1 MAQPTKRHK
10 PSEVLSSPLPPSL
23 SDTPLPRFIDLD
35 SFVQARQYELNHF
48 LSVLDDKS
56 KLIGKTKHAFQL
68 LPKHMRRRAM
78 SHNTYRVPARVRV
91 RQESEAQVKRSSRK
105 RRRRTSQL
113 LAAYMRRDREWNW
126 LETHIWHAKRMHME
140 GLWGYKLAVKPH
152 EKGQRACY
160 RFANTDSTLYDASYY
175 VALRLTASLQAFI
188 SKYTKETQAPKSVQ
202 EGTAAWDVL
211 LYDSQQLVAPV
222 TLFLA
227 APAHLI
233 LLIHPSA
240 YKEAKS
246 LLSSSFTM
254 ENLKDQFVYYR
265 LRGPAALKVVVD
277 SMKIQTEPVRD
288 LLASAS
294 RFNAYQFPANALIGF
309 NYVRHQSRGPMH
321 MPAKSQLPQ
330 INGEASWVPIQ
341 PDPSLLQALIHWPSD
356 LSKTEL
362 WSAVK
367 ERQVASLV
375 PTKLTTRSR
384 RCRFPKPNK
393 EAVSTTAQVVEDSQQ
408 IESPEDSEEEDVE
421 MEQQL
426 IPALLIFRQ
435 SGMKRGLG
443 SGWDLL
449 APSGYGTTL
458 WRRLVYAGGKAT
470 GLREF
475 ESLMLEQGGLSFPND
490 YPTTKAYNDH
500 VESQSAVLKAKY
512 DRTPSSHKV
521 NPERIGFP
529 TPFRPPWML
538 LSSSPLFWH
547 QLIPIRLKAFRR
559 RPAPN
564 SLLCLPQ
571 PSDLEHRSGPAHQEA
586 LHNRSFQASAAPSS
600 QVEAACLE
608 VAVERVVIGV
618 VTSGNYS
625 HARGKGYGVG
635 FVLRERWNEELMLLF
650 RRPQSRFYHLAEVTR
665 LPS

>member
-10 PSEVLSSPLPPSL
+10 PAEVLSSPLPPSL

-113 LAAYMRRDREWNW
+113 LAAYMRRDRQWNW

-160 RFANTDSTLYDASYY
+160 RFANTDCTLYDASYY
-175 VALRLTASLQAFI
+175 VALRLTAPLPHFAKQF
-188 SKYTKETQAPKSVQ
+188 TQETEVPSNVIQ
-202 EGTAAWDVL
+202 GTAAWDVL
-211 LYDSQQLVAPV
+211 LYDSSQLVGPV

-227 APAHLI
+227 GPEHLI

-240 YKEAKS
+240 YTEAKA
-246 LLSSSFTM
+246 LLSQAYSV
-254 ENLKDQFVYYR
+254 EDLKDQLVYFR

-277 SMKIQTEPVRD
+277 SMKVETAPARE

-294 RFNAYQFPANALIGF
+294 LFNAYQFPANALVGLT
-309 NYVRHQSRGPMH
+309 YLRHHHKGPMH
-321 MPAKSQLPQ
+321 MPAKPRSAQCSEQP
-330 INGEASWVPIQ
+330 SWVPIQ
-341 PDPSLLQALIHWPSD
+341 PDSSLLHTLVHWPSE
-356 LSKTEL
+356 LSSTQL
-362 WSAVK
+362 WSVVK

-375 PTKLTTRSR
+375 PTKLTSRSR
-384 RCRFPKPNK
+384 RCRFPKSSPDASVPSQAAK
-393 EAVSTTAQVVEDSQQ
+393 RCAQSV
-408 IESPEDSEEEDVE
+408 SPEDSEDEVE
-421 MEQQL
+421 VEQPV
-426 IPALLIFRQ
+426 IPALLVFRQ

-458 WRRLVYAGGKAT
+458 WRQLVYAGGKAT

-475 ESLMLEQGGLSFPND
+475 ESLVLEQGGLSFPND

-500 VESQSAVLKAKY
+500 IEAQSVVLKAKY

-529 TPFRPPWML
+529 TPFRPPWAL
-538 LSSSPLFWH
+538 LSPSPLLWN
-547 QLIPIRLKAFRR
+547 QLTPIRLKAIRR

-564 SLLCLPQ
+564 SLLCLPL
-571 PSDLEHRSGPAHQEA
+571 PCDLEHKAGPAHQEA
-586 LHNRSFQASAAPSS
+586 LHSRSFQSSSAPSS
-600 QVEAACLE
+600 LVEAACLSVSLERE
-608 VAVERVVIGV
+608 VVGV
-618 VTSGNYS
+618 VTSGSYS

-635 FVLRERWNEELMLLF
+635 FVLREKWCEGLMLLF
-650 RRPQSRFYHLAEVTR
+650 RRPQSRFYHLAEAVQ
-665 LPS
+665 LPPN

>member
-10 PSEVLSSPLPPSL
+10 PAEVLSSPLPPSL
-23 SDTPLPRFIDLD
+23 SDAPLPRFIDLD

-113 LAAYMRRDREWNW
+113 LAAYMRRDRQWNW

-175 VALRLTASLQAFI
+175 VFLRLTASLPDFI
-188 SKYTKETQAPKSVQ
+188 TRFTKETTTPASVS
-202 EGTAAWDVL
+202 EGSTAWDTL
-211 LYDSQQLVAPV
+211 LYSSSTLVGPI
-222 TLFLA
+222 TLFQASPL
-227 APAHLI
+227 HLI
-233 LLIHPSA
+233 LLVHPSA
-240 YKEAKS
+240 YPEAKS
-246 LLSSSFTM
+246 LLSQAYPL
-254 ENLKDQFVYYR
+254 EDLKDQLVYYR
-265 LRGPAALKVVVD
+265 LRGPTALKVVMD
-277 SMKIQTEPVRD
+277 SMRVENTPARE
-288 LLASAS
+288 LLDSAKG
-294 RFNAYQFPANALIGF
+294 FNAYQFPANALIGLS
-309 NYVRHQSRGPMH
+309 YLRHQQKGPMH
-321 MPAKSQLPQ
+321 MPARARNCAQS
-330 INGEASWVPIQ
+330 SWVPAQ
-341 PDPSLLQALIHWPSD
+341 PDSNLLQALIHWPKEISRTD
-356 LSKTEL
+356 L
-362 WSAVK
+362 WAAVQ

-384 RCRFPKPNK
+384 RCRFPKPNP
-393 EAVSTTAQVVEDSQQ
+393 EASVPTKAVQRSTQSL
-408 IESPEDSEEEDVE
+408 SPEDSEDEVE
-421 MEQQL
+421 MQQPV
-426 IPALLIFRQ
+426 IPALLLFRR

-458 WRRLVYAGGKAT
+458 WRQLVYAGGKAT

-475 ESLMLEQGGLSFPND
+475 EALVLEQGSLNFPND
-490 YPTTKAYNDH
+490 YPTTRAYNDY
-500 VESQSAVLKAKY
+500 VEGQSAVLKAKY

-521 NPERIGFP
+521 NPERIAFP
-529 TPFRPPWML
+529 TPFSPPWVL
-538 LSSSPLFWH
+538 LSPIPLLWN
-547 QLIPIRLKAFRR
+547 QLIPIRLKAIRR

-564 SLLCLPQ
+564 SLLCLPL
-571 PSDLEHRSGPAHQEA
+571 PCDLEHRAGPAHQEP
-586 LHNRSFQASAAPSS
+586 LHSRSFQSSSAPSS
-600 QVEAACLE
+600 QVETACLAVSLERE
-608 VAVERVVIGV
+608 VVGV
-618 VTSGNYS
+618 VTSGSYS

-635 FVLRERWNEELMLLF
+635 FVLREKWNEELMLLF
-650 RRPQSRFYHLAEVTR
+650 RRPQSRFYHLAEVVR
-665 LPS
+665 LPPN